1 MEGLPVENNNNYFIC
16 NDHNYILYDLTL
28 VNLLECSHTIAMT
41 KTVKKKK
48 KKNDRENIILSWV
61 PDGDS

>member
-1 MEGLPVENNNNYFIC
+1 MEGLPVEN

-48 KKNDRENIILSWV
+48 
-61 PDGDS
+61 

>member
-1 MEGLPVENNNNYFIC
+1 MEGLPVEN

-41 KTVKKKK
+41 KTVKKK
-48 KKNDRENIILSWV
+48 
-61 PDGDS
+61 